1 MGVKEFFY
9 AIGMNELYDNTV
21 QSSLPEPK
29 VCRYNRRT
37 EIKNVSN
44 YSIRQLGK
52 YRSYVYREKMLKRE
66 ILRLTALKMKLENGK
81 AVDIPERRY
90 GCRKPKLINLWLE
103 LSKVQL
109 KKRELEEFCRNIDD
123 SFVKSVVVTRYFKNP
138 EKRLVQ
144 WSQTAKEMGLP
155 ISGEEVRKKVTDYFS
170 K

>member
-1 MGVKEFFY
+1 
-9 AIGMNELYDNTV
+9 
-21 QSSLPEPK
+21 
-29 VCRYNRRT
+29 
-37 EIKNVSN
+37 
-44 YSIRQLGK
+44 
-52 YRSYVYREKMLKRE
+52 MLKRE
-66 ILRLTALKMKLENGK
+66 ILRLTVLKMKLENGK

-144 WSQTAKEMGLP
+144 WSQTAREMGLP